1 MVQQTLI
8 TLTLLLLFLTAP
20 TRDLAIVQDFCL
32 HKERAARNGLKT
44 KKKTKTSST
53 LFGSWS
59 QDDLVKLLSFV
70 SVTLAFSNSG
80 ALELVCFYALSAYVR
95 PPRLNVQLYVVIFC
109 QHLPSENQH
118 LHVRGRGSRPAPL
131 RVGRETFLLPQKNTF
146 SLCRSCSGLPE

>member
-8 TLTLLLLFLTAP
+8 TLMLLLLFLTAP

-44 KKKTKTSST
+44 KKNQK
-53 LFGSWS
+53 

-95 PPRLNVQLYVVIFC
+95 PPQLNVQLYVVIFC

-131 RVGRETFLLPQKNTF
+131 QVGRETFLLPQPNTF
-146 SLCRSCSGLPE
+146 SLCRGCSGLPE